1 MLTKEDLKAIEKILS
16 PRFDALD
23 KRMDKLDERMDKL
36 EKRMDKLEEKMVEL
50 EEKLNLLEERL
61 EKIYVEL
68 DRRICSIVDTV
79 GEINATLQ
87 GLALLDAN
95 SRGDI
100 KRQDGN
106 IQEVYKM
113 SIEVNDRLDA
123 IEKHLDTKYD
133 PVSRSLM
140 DKSKIDYERKRLKV

>member
-1 MLTKEDLKAIEKILS
+1 
-16 PRFDALD
+16 
-23 KRMDKLDERMDKL
+23 
-36 EKRMDKLEEKMVEL
+36 MVEL
-50 EEKLNLLEERL
+50 EEKLNFLEERL
-61 EKIYVEL
+61 EKTYEEL

-79 GEINATLQ
+79 GEINGTLQ

-100 KRQDGN
+100 KRQEGN
-106 IQEVYKM
+106 MQEVYKM

-123 IEKHLDTKYD
+123 IEKHLNTKYD

-140 DKSKIDYERKRLKV
+140 DKSKIDYERKKLKV

>member
-16 PRFDALD
+16 PRFDTLD
-23 KRMDKLDERMDKL
+23 KRMDKLEERMDKL
-36 EKRMDKLEEKMVEL
+36 EKKMVEL
-50 EEKLNLLEERL
+50 EEKLNFLEERL
-61 EKIYVEL
+61 EKTYEEL

-79 GEINATLQ
+79 GEINGTLQ

-100 KRQDGN
+100 KRQEGN
-106 IQEVYKM
+106 MQEVYKM

-123 IEKHLDTKYD
+123 IEKHLNTKYD

-140 DKSKIDYERKRLKV
+140 DTSKIDYERKRLKELLL

>member
-1 MLTKEDLKAIEKILS
+1 MLTKEDLKAIEKTLS

-23 KRMDKLDERMDKL
+23 KRMDKLEDRM
-36 EKRMDKLEEKMVEL
+36 EE
-50 EEKLNLLEERL
+50 
-61 EKIYVEL
+61 IYVEL

-140 DKSKIDYERKRLKV
+140 DKSKVDYERKKLRVWLL

>member
-23 KRMDKLDERMDKL
+23 KRMDKLEERMDKLEERMDKL
-36 EKRMDKLEEKMVEL
+36 EKRMEE
-50 EEKLNLLEERL
+50 
-61 EKIYVEL
+61 IYVEL

-140 DKSKIDYERKRLKV
+140 DKSKEDYERKRLKGWRP

>member
-1 MLTKEDLKAIEKILS
+1 MLTKEDLKAIEKVLS
-16 PRFDALD
+16 PRFDALE
-23 KRMDKLDERMDKL
+23 KRMDKL
-36 EKRMDKLEEKMVEL
+36 EKRMNKLEQRMDKLEKRM
-50 EEKLNLLEERL
+50 EE
-61 EKIYVEL
+61 IYVEL
-68 DRRICSIVDTV
+68 DRRICNIVDTV
-79 GEINATLQ
+79 GEINTTLQ
-87 GLALLDAN
+87 GFALLDAY

-133 PVSRSLM
+133 PVTRNLM
-140 DKSKIDYERKRLKV
+140 DRSKLNYGRKKIKV

>member
-23 KRMDKLDERMDKL
+23 KRMDKLEERMDKL
-36 EKRMDKLEEKMVEL
+36 EERMDRFEIRMEE
-50 EEKLNLLEERL
+50 
-61 EKIYVEL
+61 IYVEL

-133 PVSRSLM
+133 PVTRCLM
-140 DKSKIDYERKRLKV
+140 DRSKLNYGRKKIKV

>member
-1 MLTKEDLKAIEKILS
+1 MLTKEDLKAIENILS
-16 PRFDALD
+16 PRFDTLD
-23 KRMDKLDERMDKL
+23 KRMDKLEERMDKL
-36 EKRMDKLEEKMVEL
+36 EKRMEE
-50 EEKLNLLEERL
+50 
-61 EKIYVEL
+61 IYVEL
-68 DRRICSIVDTV
+68 DRRICGIVDTV
-79 GEINATLQ
+79 GEINGTLQ

-123 IEKHLDTKYD
+123 IEKHLNTKYD

-140 DKSKIDYERKRLKV
+140 DKSKIDYERKQLKE

>member
-23 KRMDKLDERMDKL
+23 KRMDKLEERMDKL
-36 EKRMDKLEEKMVEL
+36 EERMNKLEKRMEE
-50 EEKLNLLEERL
+50 
-61 EKIYVEL
+61 IYVEL

-123 IEKHLDTKYD
+123 IEKHLNTKYD
-133 PVSRSLM
+133 PVSKSLM
-140 DKSKIDYERKRLKV
+140 DKSKIDYERKKLKV

>member
-16 PRFDALD
+16 PRFDTLD
-23 KRMDKLDERMDKL
+23 KRMDKLEERMDKL
-36 EKRMDKLEEKMVEL
+36 EKKMVEL
-50 EEKLNLLEERL
+50 EEKLNFLEERL
-61 EKIYVEL
+61 EKTYEEL

-79 GEINATLQ
+79 GEINGTLQ

-123 IEKHLDTKYD
+123 IEKHLNTKYD
-133 PVSRSLM
+133 PVSKSLM
-140 DKSKIDYERKRLKV
+140 DKSKIDYERKKLKV

>member
-16 PRFDALD
+16 PRFDTLD
-23 KRMDKLDERMDKL
+23 KRMDKLEERMDKL
-36 EKRMDKLEEKMVEL
+36 EKKMVEL
-50 EEKLNLLEERL
+50 EEKLNFLEERL
-61 EKIYVEL
+61 EKTYEEL

-79 GEINATLQ
+79 GEINGTLQ

-100 KRQDGN
+100 KRQEGN

-113 SIEVNDRLDA
+113 NIEVNDRLDA
-123 IEKHLDTKYD
+123 IEKHLNTKYD

-140 DKSKIDYERKRLKV
+140 DKSKIEYERKKLKG

>member
-1 MLTKEDLKAIEKILS
+1 MLTKEDLKAIEKILF
-16 PRFDALD
+16 PRFDTLD
-23 KRMDKLDERMDKL
+23 KRMDKSEGRM
-36 EKRMDKLEEKMVEL
+36 EE
-50 EEKLNLLEERL
+50 
-61 EKIYVEL
+61 IYEEL

-79 GEINATLQ
+79 GEINGTLQ

-100 KRQDGN
+100 KRQEGN
-106 IQEVYKM
+106 MQEVYKM

-123 IEKHLDTKYD
+123 IEKHLNTKYD

-140 DKSKIDYERKRLKV
+140 DKSKIEYERKKLKG

>member
-79 GEINATLQ
+79 GEINGTLQ

-100 KRQDGN
+100 KR
-106 IQEVYKM
+106 
-113 SIEVNDRLDA
+113 
-123 IEKHLDTKYD
+123 
-133 PVSRSLM
+133 
-140 DKSKIDYERKRLKV
+140 

>member
-16 PRFDALD
+16 PRFDTLD
-23 KRMDKLDERMDKL
+23 KRMDKLEERMDKL
-36 EKRMDKLEEKMVEL
+36 EKKMVEL
-50 EEKLNLLEERL
+50 EEKLNFLDERL
-61 EKIYVEL
+61 EKTYEEL

-79 GEINATLQ
+79 GEINGTLQ

-100 KRQDGN
+100 KRQEGN
-106 IQEVYKM
+106 MQEVYKM

-123 IEKHLDTKYD
+123 IEKHLNTKYD

-140 DKSKIDYERKRLKV
+140 DTSKIDYERKRLKELLL

>member
-16 PRFDALD
+16 PRFDAL
-23 KRMDKLDERMDKL
+23 
-36 EKRMDKLEEKMVEL
+36 EKRIRE
-50 EEKLNLLEERL
+50 
-61 EKIYVEL
+61 IYIEL
-68 DRRICSIVDTV
+68 DRRICCIVDSV

-95 SRGDI
+95 SGGDI

-123 IEKHLDTKYD
+123 IERHLDTKYD
-133 PVSRSLM
+133 PVSRNLM
-140 DKSKIDYERKRLKV
+140 DKSKIDYDRKRLKG